1 MGSVNNV
8 SEKKTVHSSND
19 NATQRVPE
27 AEQKGFWSVRLS
39 VPDFVSVCPDYIPV
53 QPLHLG

>member
-8 SEKKTVHSSND
+8 SEKKTVHSPND

-27 AEQKGFWSVRLS
+27 AEQKGFWSVA
-39 VPDFVSVCPDYIPV
+39 FVCAGFCICMSGLYTV